1 MATVTATI
9 TTGMLELPSG
19 TAAPSTYRIALAN
32 SAGQENAQSFASP
45 PSSVTFPNV
54 PPGRGYTVIGEQF
67 DAAGGRVGARVTSAA
82 FDIQGV
88 LVTVIGAISVQIQPG

>member
-19 TAAPSTYRIALAN
+19 SAVPSTYRIALAN
-32 SAGQENAQSFASP
+32 SAGQEIAQTFPSP
-45 PSSVTFPNV
+45 PTTAIFSNV

-82 FDIQGV
+82 FDIQGI